1 MPRRGRERC
10 YCEGRDAHERCV
22 DGRDRDTGGSSRS
35 ETPAKPAAGWKALAI
50 ARESVCYCAGKRGSI
65 WEGFWA
71 DVLALVLRWSVL
83 VYRSD
88 FVISTAV
95 ILNGG
100 YNYTFANVYTKY
112 INQPHGKGAR
122 GACVS
127 RKEHTP
133 HEAPIF
139 IHKSKKWG
147 AICGAILSKMRA
159 ARYRS
164 HFGVYGIVLKTLLFF
179 RIFPSKD

>member
-1 MPRRGRERC
+1 M
-10 YCEGRDAHERCV
+10 
-22 DGRDRDTGGSSRS
+22 
-35 ETPAKPAAGWKALAI
+35 
-50 ARESVCYCAGKRGSI
+50 
-65 WEGFWA
+65 
-71 DVLALVLRWSVL
+71 
-83 VYRSD
+83 
-88 FVISTAV
+88 

-100 YNYTFANVYTKY
+100 YNYTIVNVYTKY

-139 IHKSKKWG
+139 IHKSIKWV
-147 AICGAILSKMRA
+147 AIRGAILSKNRA

-164 HFGVYGIVLKTLLFF
+164 IFGVYSMELKTLFF
-179 RIFPSKD
+179 AYITPSKDRPSNALADVALGLPPNTLIIEITDCARHNVC